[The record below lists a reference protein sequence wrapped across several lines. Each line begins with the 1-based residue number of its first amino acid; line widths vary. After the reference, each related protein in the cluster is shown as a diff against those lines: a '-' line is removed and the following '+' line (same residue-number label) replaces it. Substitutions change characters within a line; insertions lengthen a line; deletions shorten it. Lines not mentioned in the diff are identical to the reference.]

1 MATGIHAQFELHGA
15 GCPATALSEARTVES
30 VTVDRGDSG
39 VVGEVT
45 VEGTDVEAAVD
56 DAEAVFVDGSRSV
69 YRFSHDDECPCSRVP
84 NHGCPVREIR
94 AEGGRL
100 RLTLVVPDR
109 ETLRTVASEL
119 RACCADVRV
128 RRLVQSDATE
138 DDPSLLVA
146 DRSAFTDRQFEVLET
161 AHEMG
166 YFDSP
171 KRAKADTVAAEL
183 GIAVSTFV
191 EHLSTAQ
198 TKLFDQIVPTQSCD
212 SATRT

>member
-15 GCPATALSEARTVES
+15 GCPAAALSEAGTVKS

-45 VEGTDVEAAVD
+45 VEGTDAGAAVD
-56 DAEAVFVDGSRSV
+56 DAEEVFADGSRSV

-94 AEGGRL
+94 AEGSRL
-100 RLTLVVPDR
+100 RLTLIVPDR
-109 ETLRTVASEL
+109 ETLRTVAAEL
-119 RACCADVRV
+119 RAYCDDVRV
-128 RRLVQSDATE
+128 RRLVRSGDE
-138 DDPSLLVA
+138 DRTLLVA

-171 KRAKADTVAAEL
+171 KRATADTVAGEL

-198 TKLFDQIVPTQSCD
+198 TKLFDQIVPAQSCD
-212 SATRT
+212 SAART

>member
-1 MATGIHAQFELHGA
+1 MATGIHVEFELHGA
-15 GCPATALSEARTVES
+15 GCPAAALSEATTVES

-45 VEGTDVEAAVD
+45 VEGVDVGAAVD
-56 DAEAVFVDGSRSV
+56 DAEAVFADGSRSV

-94 AEGGRL
+94 ADGGRL
-100 RLTLVVPDR
+100 RLTLIVPDR
-109 ETLRTVASEL
+109 ETLRAVAAEL

-128 RRLVQSDATE
+128 RRLVRSGDE
-138 DDPSLLVA
+138 DRSLLVA
-146 DRSAFTDRQFEVLET
+146 DRNAFTDRQFEVLET

-171 KRAKADTVAAEL
+171 KRATADTVAEEL
-183 GIAVSTFV
+183 GIAASTFV

-198 TKLFDQIVPTQSCD
+198 TKLFDQIVS
-212 SATRT
+212 S